1 MQSVQE
7 ELVAANDFE
16 FAALESAENYR
27 KALLSEFTPYLRGDV
42 VEIGAGVGHISQHIA
57 TLPTIH
63 SLTAVEPGAHLAAK
77 FRARLPQVALVEGT
91 VEQLDGARELDA
103 IVSINVLEHV
113 RDDQRELS
121 IYARKLA
128 TRAGHLCLFVPARQ
142 EIYAPMDRD
151 FGHYRR
157 YAKPQLRE
165 RLERAGFELL
175 RLDYFNWVG
184 YFAWWLN
191 FCLLKQRTF
200 DVRKVVLF
208 DRVIF
213 PVVYALESR
222 FGAPPF
228 GQSLIAVA
236 RARPTR

>member
-1 MQSVQE
+1 MQEVQE

-27 KALLSEFTPYLRGDV
+27 HALLAEFTPYLRGDV

-57 TLPTIH
+57 SLPTIR
-63 SLTAVEPGAHLAAK
+63 SLTAVEPGAHLAEK
-77 FRARLPQVALVEGT
+77 FRVRLPHVDLVEGT
-91 VEQLDGARELDA
+91 VDQLDSTREVDA

-121 IYARKLA
+121 LYASKLA
-128 TRAGHLCLFVPARQ
+128 ARSGHLCLFVPARQ

-191 FCLLKQRTF
+191 FCVLKQRTF
-200 DVRKVVLF
+200 DVRKVMLF

-222 FGAPPF
+222 LGAPPF

-236 RARPTR
+236 RARPTS